1 MWNCTWGF
9 ALSLYGLT
17 VFKNISGPHAD
28 KIRKGFHQLFTANG
42 LSLETE
48 CNLEIINYLDI
59 TSDFSTGNY
68 KLHCKPNDETIYIR
82 PKSNYPA
89 NIMK

>member
-1 MWNCTWGF
+1 MKLYLGF
-9 ALSLYGLT
+9 CFESLRTYRIQ
-17 VFKNISGPHAD
+17 NISGPHAD

-42 LSLETE
+42 LSLETK
-48 CNLEIINYLDI
+48 CNLKIINYLDI
-59 TSDFSTGNY
+59 TSGFSTDKY
-68 KLHCKPNDETIYIR
+68 KPHCKPNDETIYIR